1 MHVVLH
7 RGGKEVWACLME
19 SQTEP
24 RERLHYGEPHCFVQS
39 TSQTRK
45 VMLGV
50 SQKQVMFR
58 FSALR
63 YLWAI
68 LFLFFHQKWPNKMVR
83 PLPGT
88 KSLSH
93 FYLHFPTAHR
103 MDHVPLTLK
112 VTSCSLSCLLGRKK
126 RKLCVFFCHW
136 FSHMKLIS
144 LPFSGSEAAVSKSA
158 ISLCF
163 VSVSAGEILNSLCTK
178 LFLNFILFWNFASLG
193 LEHTGHP
200 RLAVRALHTVWSG
213 SVLICTSFPTQH
225 PVSVRFP

>member
-7 RGGKEVWACLME
+7 RGGKEICACLKA

-93 FYLHFPTAHR
+93 SYLHFPTAHR
-103 MDHVPLTLK
+103 MDHVPFMLK

-126 RKLCVFFCHW
+126 RKLCVFCHW

-144 LPFSGSEAAVSKSA
+144 LPFSGSEAAVSESA
-158 ISLCF
+158 ISSCF
-163 VSVSAGEILNSLCTK
+163 DSVSAGEILNSVCTK
-178 LFLNFILFWNFASLG
+178 LFLNFILFWNFAFLA

-200 RLAVRALHTVWSG
+200 VWLWELCIQSGLAVCWS
-213 SVLICTSFPTQH
+213 VK
-225 PVSVRFP
+225 VSLPSTPFLVRFP

>member
-1 MHVVLH
+1 
-7 RGGKEVWACLME
+7 ME

-45 VMLGV
+45 VMLGA

-93 FYLHFPTAHR
+93 LYLHFPTAHR

-126 RKLCVFFCHW
+126 RKLCVFFATDLAIW
-136 FSHMKLIS
+136 NSSHY
-144 LPFSGSEAAVSKSA
+144 PF
-158 ISLCF
+158 
-163 VSVSAGEILNSLCTK
+163 
-178 LFLNFILFWNFASLG
+178 LG
-193 LEHTGHP
+193 LKLLSLKVPSH
-200 RLAVRALHTVWSG
+200 RALYQL
-213 SVLICTSFPTQH
+213 VLEKSWIAYVQNCF
-225 PVSVRFP
+225 